1 MKSTT
6 LLLAT
11 LALSTMITGCNPA
24 TQSSIEPEM
33 AKKLCRAI
41 LNNGLSP
48 LCMPSDEHRTIGI
61 MLDSN
66 DDELARKLC
75 LNVANKLKPMMVDF
89 SGQWRLEVFA
99 PLRSDKPLS
108 YCVLR

>member
-1 MKSTT
+1 MKNTT

-11 LALSTMITGCNPA
+11 LTLSTMIAGCNPEN
-24 TQSSIEPEM
+24 QSPVAPEM

-48 LCMPSDEHRTIGI
+48 LCMPSDEHQTIGI

-66 DDELARKLC
+66 DDEMARKLC
-75 LNVANKLKPMMVDF
+75 AHVANKLKPMMTDF

-99 PLRSDKPLS
+99 PLRNDKPLN